1 MITKFVQKV
10 DQEELTHLRLIKQ
23 LLVGDTITL
32 KSYNLE
38 TIISLFQQELWSP
51 NLDSRVSNRHQLS
64 LD

>member
-51 NLDSRVSNRHQLS
+51 NLDSRVSKRRQLS